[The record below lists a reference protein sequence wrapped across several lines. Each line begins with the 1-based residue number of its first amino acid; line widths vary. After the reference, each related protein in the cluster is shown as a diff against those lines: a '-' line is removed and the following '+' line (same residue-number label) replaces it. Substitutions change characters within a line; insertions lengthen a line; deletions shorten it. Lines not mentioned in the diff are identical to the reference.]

1 MKEKGSSKKWFA
13 CAMASAEEP
22 TRAKFGQRISLR
34 FAIANAW
41 PIRAV
46 RSYLR

>member
-1 MKEKGSSKKWFA
+1 MKEKGNSKKWFA

-22 TRAKFGQRISLR
+22 TRAKFGQRISQR
-34 FAIANAW
+34 IEMANAW
-41 PIRAV
+41 PSRAV